1 MRESTANKIDFVSS
15 EQTVPAVVAR
25 APHVRPI
32 HHRPALRSPLR
43 PFTVAELRPIG
54 I

>member
-15 EQTVPAVVAR
+15 EQIVPAVVAR
-25 APHVRPI
+25 VPHVVPI
-32 HHRPALRSPLR
+32 HHRPALQSPLR
-43 PFTVAELRPIG
+43 SFTVAGLLPIG